1 MASRRSLVTGA
12 TGVVGRYLLK
22 HLVETGG
29 WDIVAVSRRKP
40 DVDMRQFMADKG
52 PVWDRIV
59 KQYGLKPCKFQEIAA
74 WKFDEF
80 VFSAEFTEVYQIE
93 VDFEAKVKSEFD
105 KMIYS
110 AVAGGRSSLAA

>member
-1 MASRRSLVTGA
+1 MASRRALVTGG

-40 DVDMRQFMADKG
+40 DINLHQFMADRG

-74 WKFDEF
+74 WKFGEF

-93 VDFEAKVKSEFD
+93 SDFEAKIKSEFY
-105 KMIYS
+105 KMIDS
-110 AVAGGRSSLAA
+110 VVVEKV